1 MGRNPYSSL
10 FSLFRRRVS
19 PAGEVAGEER
29 EPPVAGRPQLV
40 VGLTGGVGSG
50 KSEVARRF
58 RELGAAVIDADE
70 IARELTLP
78 GQPAL
83 REILDAF
90 GREVQDEQGRLD
102 RAALRRLVFSDEAA
116 RRRLENILHPRIRE
130 RMEERL
136 AQVVDAPY
144 AILVIPLL
152 LETRQQDLVDRI
164 LVVDADPQ
172 AQIRRVCARD
182 GVDEAQVRAI
192 MAVQVDRETRLG
204 VADDL
209 IVNDDDLQALYQ
221 QVDALHR
228 RYLRLAEAGPEGEEE
243 SGEAGNEAVA
253 PAEPPEPPEPSSIT
267 APARPVLDLTAEDRW
282 VVYELPLNER
292 MRLLLRLEALFQ
304 AGAHYRAGDD
314 PWDSRAAM
322 GVLLDLLETCSRL
335 DVRKE
340 LLQELDRLH
349 AALKRYIGR
358 PGVDDRSL
366 EVTLNRLQ
374 RLGRRLREGDSAAQE
389 LRDHELLLAIH
400 QRMTTAGAACSFDLP
415 AYYHWANRPPQARRN
430 QLDQWFGAFAP
441 LEEGLAEVLDLLR
454 GSATPRTVTAEGG
467 FFQETLKADANF
479 QLIRFFVPA
488 SLDYYA
494 EPSGARQRYSVRFRA
509 FDARGGKGP
518 QAEED
523 IVFRVS
529 RCAL

>member
-19 PAGEVAGEER
+19 PAGEESTEVR
-29 EPPVAGRPQLV
+29 EPVVADRPSLV

-50 KSEVARRF
+50 KSEVARCF
-58 RELGAAVIDADE
+58 RELGVPVIDADE

-83 REILDAF
+83 REILDTF

-102 RAALRRLVFSDEAA
+102 RAALRRLVFSDEVA

-136 AQVVDAPY
+136 AQVADAPY
-144 AILVIPLL
+144 AVLVIPLL
-152 LETRQQDLVDRI
+152 LEARQQDLVDRI
-164 LVVDADPQ
+164 LVVDADPE

-192 MAVQVDRETRLG
+192 MAAQVDRETRLA

-209 IVNDDDLQALYQ
+209 IVNDGDLEALYQ

-228 RYLRLAEAGPEGEEE
+228 RYQRLVEAGPEGEAPPRPEE
-243 SGEAGNEAVA
+243 EAGAAA
-253 PAEPPEPPEPSSIT
+253 PTEPPGPPST
-267 APARPVLDLTAEDRW
+267 AASARPVLDLTAEGDW

-322 GVLLDLLETCSRL
+322 GVLLDLVETCSRL

-358 PGVDDRSL
+358 PGVDDHGL

-374 RLGRRLREGDSAAQE
+374 RLGRRLREGDSTTQV
-389 LRDHELLLAIH
+389 RDNELLLAIH

-415 AYYHWANRPPQARRN
+415 AYYHWANRSPEARRA
-430 QLDQWFGAFAP
+430 QLTQWFEAFTP
-441 LEEGLAEVLDLLR
+441 LQEGLAEVLGLLR
-454 GSATPRTVTAEGG
+454 ESATPRTVTAEGG
-467 FFQETLKADANF
+467 FYQENLKADANF
-479 QLIRFFVPA
+479 QLIRLFVPA

-494 EPSGARQRYSVRFRA
+494 EPSGARQRYSVRFRV
-509 FDARGGKGP
+509 FDPRSGKGP
-518 QAEED
+518 QAQED